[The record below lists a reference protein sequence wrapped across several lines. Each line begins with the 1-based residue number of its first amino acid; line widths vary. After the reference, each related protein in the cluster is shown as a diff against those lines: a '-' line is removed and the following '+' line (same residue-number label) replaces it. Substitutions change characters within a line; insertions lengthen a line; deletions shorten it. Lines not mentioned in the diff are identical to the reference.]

1 MATKTTT
8 KKTTT
13 STKEVKKAPVKKTV
27 SKKDVTPKKVV
38 TKAETKE
45 SKVSANTPTTETVLL
60 SSKVSIK
67 DINKFFLE
75 SPKAEVIRVF
85 SMKDGDTGSPEVQVA
100 LASHKIT
107 LLAAHLGLNP
117 KDNHSRRGLLK
128 IISKRRRILNYLA
141 SKDEPRYRDLIMVL
155 QLKK

>member
-8 KKTTT
+8 KKAAPAAKTTT
-13 STKEVKKAPVKKTV
+13 TKEVKAAA
-27 SKKDVTPKKVV
+27 PKKVAV
-38 TKAETKE
+38 KKVATTPEKAVKKEPITSAET
-45 SKVSANTPTTETVLL
+45 TLL

-75 SPKAEVIRVF
+75 SPKNEVIRVF

-141 SKDEPRYRDLIMVL
+141 SKDEPRYQDLIKVL

>member
-1 MATKTTT
+1 MATKTITKKAEPKAKTT
-8 KKTTT
+8 KAAAPKKAAAKTVAPKK
-13 STKEVKKAPVKKTV
+13 TKEVAVAPAKT
-27 SKKDVTPKKVV
+27 DV
-38 TKAETKE
+38 
-45 SKVSANTPTTETVLL
+45 VLL

-67 DINKFFLE
+67 DINKFFIDN
-75 SPKAEVIRVF
+75 PKQEIITVF

-100 LASHKIT
+100 LASHKIAH
-107 LLAAHLGLNP
+107 LAAHLEVNP

-141 SKDEPRYRDLIMVL
+141 SKDEPRYQDLIKVL

>member
-1 MATKTTT
+1 MATKTI
-8 KKTTT
+8 KKKAASAAKTTT
-13 STKEVKKAPVKKTV
+13 TKEVKAAA
-27 SKKDVTPKKVV
+27 PKKVAV
-38 TKAETKE
+38 KKVATTPEKAVKKEPITSAET
-45 SKVSANTPTTETVLL
+45 TLL

-75 SPKAEVIRVF
+75 SPKNEVIRVF

-141 SKDEPRYRDLIMVL
+141 SKDEPRYQDLIKVL